1 MKKVVQL
8 SGLFL
13 SVQTYTPNQHVFI
26 CEELSISSSQRNS
39 GCLNAGESPTGCYC
53 AESGDSREADA
64 ISLSVDDEL
73 HEIELAD
80 RRILT
85 CGVRIAASCWCSRRF
100 SVVQEE
106 EDISTGITLSPMNLH
121 RYALNH
127 AHRAEQW
134 NDTVKLESG
143 VVEQ

>member
-1 MKKVVQL
+1 MPECWRIAL
-8 SGLFL
+8 RWL
-13 SVQTYTPNQHVFI
+13 
-26 CEELSISSSQRNS
+26 
-39 GCLNAGESPTGCYC
+39 
-53 AESGDSREADA
+53 GDSRVDDA
-64 ISLSVDDEL
+64 PYPDDDEL

-100 SVVQEE
+100 SVVQE